1 MNIWFLIGI
10 ALIIWV
16 IYDLIAGV
24 TWTYREVYRKY
35 EPVQYWLVTIIWA
48 IIAFATTFYSL

>member
-1 MNIWFLIGI
+1 MNIWFYIGI

-24 TWTYREVYRKY
+24 TWTYRSIYRQY
-35 EPVQYWLVTIIWA
+35 EPIQYWLVTTLWA
-48 IIAFATTFYSL
+48 IIAIVTTMSSL